1 MAQLGSRSGAGEPA
15 GRRISYLAEALK
27 AVGRIIAAL
36 ALLRFRT
43 VFWALRLC
51 MAAECV
57 LAVYALAFDFEIT
70 RLAGAALAA
79 IGAVFVVWT
88 HELVKKHPVSEGR
101 LVTNGPFAV
110 VRHPMYSGW
119 ALAAIGAAMV
129 SRSWPAF
136 VLAALQVIVMLSVSC
151 AEDEENAE
159 VFGGDYLAY
168 SREVWLTGII
178 TGCVRSLFRKK

>member
-1 MAQLGSRSGAGEPA
+1 
-15 GRRISYLAEALK
+15 
-27 AVGRIIAAL
+27 
-36 ALLRFRT
+36 
-43 VFWALRLC
+43 
-51 MAAECV
+51 
-57 LAVYALAFDFEIT
+57 
-70 RLAGAALAA
+70 
-79 IGAVFVVWT
+79 
-88 HELVKKHPVSEGR
+88 
-101 LVTNGPFAV
+101 
-110 VRHPMYSGW
+110 MYSGW